1 MPGIADTTGPNERHR
16 RHRRGLHGAAGRNG
30 RPPLAMQAGRS
41 SVSISAVNDVPAS
54 GGVPVAQA
62 AAGVAGA
69 AVDIVEVSPRDG
81 LQNEAGVVE
90 TPGKLALIG
99 RLVAMGARRI
109 EVASFVNPRR
119 VPQMADAEQV
129 VAGLPAAPGV
139 RFIGLC
145 LNRRGVARAI
155 ASRDALLPRPLDEAG
170 CVLVAS
176 DTFGIVNQGQT
187 IADGIA
193 ANAAM
198 LQMAR
203 AAGLFAQVTISA
215 AFGCP
220 YEGPVPAARVID
232 LARRMAD
239 AGAQEIALADTI
251 GVGVPGQV
259 GDLVGAVIAAIA
271 PVPIRIHLHDT
282 RGLAPA
288 NAWAA
293 WNAGCRTF
301 DSALGGLGGCPFA
314 PGAAGN
320 VGTEELV
327 YLFSRSGIASGI
339 DLDAA
344 IAANRWF
351 AGLIGRALPSRVGR
365 AGDFVAQPQPPAPP

>member
-1 MPGIADTTGPNERHR
+1 MSP
-16 RHRRGLHGAAGRNG
+16 L
-30 RPPLAMQAGRS
+30 PPIQ
-41 SVSISAVNDVPAS
+41 
-54 GGVPVAQA
+54 
-62 AAGVAGA
+62 
-69 AVDIVEVSPRDG
+69 IVEVSPRDG
-81 LQNEAGVVE
+81 LQNEAQLVE
-90 TPGKLALIG
+90 TASKIALVEH
-99 RLVAMGARRI
+99 LVACGARRI

-119 VPQMADAEQV
+119 VPQMADGEAV
-129 VAGLPAAPGV
+129 IAGLPAAPGV

-145 LNRRGVARAI
+145 LNERGVDRAI
-155 ASRDALLPRPLDEAG
+155 ATLAGRRPLDEAG

-176 DTFGIVNQGQT
+176 DSFGIVNQGQS
-187 IADGIA
+187 ISDGIA
-193 ANAAM
+193 ANSAM
-198 LQMAR
+198 LAKAK

-220 YEGPVPAARVID
+220 YEGPVPAERIVD

-259 GDLVGAVIAAIA
+259 GELTQRVIEAIA
-271 PVPIRIHLHDT
+271 PIPIRLHLHDT

-293 WNAGCRTF
+293 YQAGCRTF

-320 VGTEELV
+320 VGTEELL
-327 YLFSRSGIASGI
+327 YLFGRSGVAHGL
-339 DLDAA
+339 DLETTL
-344 IAANRWF
+344 AANAWF
-351 AGLIGRALPSRVGR
+351 ATIMGRALPSRAGK
-365 AGDFVAQPQPPAPP
+365 AGDFVARPLPTGASL